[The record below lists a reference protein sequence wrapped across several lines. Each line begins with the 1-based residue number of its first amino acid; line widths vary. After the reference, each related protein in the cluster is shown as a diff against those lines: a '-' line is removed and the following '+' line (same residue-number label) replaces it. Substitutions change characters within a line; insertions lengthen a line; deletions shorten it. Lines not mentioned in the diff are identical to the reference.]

1 MSERVYRR
9 AYKHNTIKEVQYEY
23 YNWTKRNNPHKQLVS
38 RMEWNGKSILDF
50 MEAKA
55 NCPYGHAKQVIENE
69 GGYVDSNGIIHMGT
83 AENKIVEI
91 E

>member
-1 MSERVYRR
+1 M
-9 AYKHNTIKEVQYEY
+9 NTTTGQRGTILTN
-23 YNWTKRNNPHKQLVS
+23 NWSV
-38 RMEWNGKSILDF
+38 EWNGKSILDF